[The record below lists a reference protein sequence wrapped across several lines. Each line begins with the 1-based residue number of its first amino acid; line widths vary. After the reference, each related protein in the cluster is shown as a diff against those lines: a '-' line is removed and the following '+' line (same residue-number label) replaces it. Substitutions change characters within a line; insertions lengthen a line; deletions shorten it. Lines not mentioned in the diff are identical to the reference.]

1 VGPADRACI
10 DPIQAPAVP
19 ASNKGTTMNVKEIM
33 TSPVETISPNTS
45 LAEAAR
51 KMLALRVG
59 LLPVSNG
66 QELVGMLSDRDIAIR
81 AVAKGMDPE
90 RSEVQGIMTKGVISC
105 PTDSDVMDACKLME
119 EKQVRRLLIMDATGM
134 PIGIVSLGDIAL
146 HLRREQSG
154 EVLKKVSQ
162 TL

>member
-1 VGPADRACI
+1 
-10 DPIQAPAVP
+10 
-19 ASNKGTTMNVKEIM
+19 MNLKEIM
-33 TSPVETISPNTS
+33 TSPVETISPDSS

-51 KMLALRVG
+51 KMLALGVG

-66 QELVGMLSDRDIAIR
+66 QVLVGILSDRDITIR

-90 RSEVQGIMTKGVISC
+90 RTEVQAAMTKNVFSC
-105 PTDSDVMDACKLME
+105 PIGSDVMDACKLME
-119 EKQVRRLLIMDATGM
+119 TKQVRRLLVMDAANT